1 MLVSRSYVLSLL
13 PLDFTGQKFYHG
25 CVNESSTE
33 RGEGVGG
40 EGMVQTPHYTQQSEA
55 QRPLTK
61 VVYQYIAVCVC
72 VCTCNHTLYRE
83 TCLLLLPWEQHFCV
97 VCSFRSS
104 YSHRNSRRQV
114 VTLS

>member
-1 MLVSRSYVLSLL
+1 MLVSRSYILSLL

-72 VCTCNHTLYRE
+72 VCV
-83 TCLLLLPWEQHFCV
+83 CV
-97 VCSFRSS
+97 CVFVCVCVCV
-104 YSHRNSRRQV
+104 HV
-114 VTLS
+114 